1 MFFLKDIGYKNHVY
15 MYFVLWILRE
25 KSWKCKVL
33 WITLKKVEHQV
44 PELHFCNIQSKLSS
58 ISRIVEGWMEILR
71 DARERGE
78 CRRVSLQGLRQEMK
92 KHMRNFWGLLQILF
106 RWILSIWDLWMFCIR
121 TNIRQAL
128 KVLPAHMSFISIH
141 SEICLCFCALV
152 V

>member
-1 MFFLKDIGYKNHVY
+1 MFICTLYCEFWGKKVENV
-15 MYFVLWILRE
+15 
-25 KSWKCKVL
+25 KCSVL

-71 DARERGE
+71 DAREEFLYKASDRKW
-78 CRRVSLQGLRQEMK
+78 RNIHVTLD
-92 KHMRNFWGLLQILF
+92 MRNFWGLLQIIF
-106 RWILSIWDLWMFCIR
+106 RWILSIWDLLMFCML

-128 KVLPAHMSFISIH
+128 KVLPAHMSIISIH